1 MRRATLDT
9 NVNAAGLN
17 FRGVAF
23 RVLEAAKEGTYAM
36 QLSKPILE
44 ETVRIL
50 QERFQWDE
58 ARARNAGALLS
69 SFSQAVTPRV
79 ELDVIQRDPDDNRI
93 LECAQASGS
102 DYIVTWDKDLLAFQ
116 RYAGADII
124 PPQRFLSTLSQ
135 YGSGL

>member
-23 RVLEAAKEGTYAM
+23 RVLEAAKDGAFAM

-50 QERFQWDE
+50 RERFQWDE
-58 ARARNAGALLS
+58 ARARNAGALLL

-79 ELDVIQRDPDDNRI
+79 ELDVIKRDPDDNRI

-102 DYIVTWDKDLLAFQ
+102 DYIVTWDKDLLDLQ

-124 PPQRFLSTLSQ
+124 PPQRFLSILSQ
-135 YGSGL
+135 HGRGL